1 MPRPR
6 SQKQTRLP
14 RVADNATTNPDLN
27 PAILDG
33 GIALRASPDGDANED
48 IVPAVVKQNE
58 DSSSALSDVPEPE
71 SQAKNKRHCF
81 KEDAEESCSGG

>member
-1 MPRPR
+1 MPRLR

-14 RVADNATTNPDLN
+14 HVADNATTNSDLN

-33 GIALRASPDGDANED
+33 GVALRASPNGGANEN

-58 DSSSALSDVPEPE
+58 DSSSVLSGVPELGPP
-71 SQAKNKRHCF
+71 AKKNERGTVLK
-81 KEDAEESCSGG
+81 KT